1 MGIAAIIGIVSSV
14 IQAVRAFSPPEAPQQ
29 TQQPQQKADRL
40 FEELDAMQQ
49 GFIQRSD
56 LQTAFDRIATTTSS
70 NADALFARLDA
81 DGDGA
86 ITRNEFS
93 GSISRLADQLDSQYM
108 RQRLHGGNAA
118 PPPAAEAGFTRED
131 LTGLVSNIA
140 SNFERADAN
149 GDGRVSIGEARAFER
164 SNTLASATSAPSAG
178 ADGRSVE
185 MMLQVVRL
193 MQSYGIV
200 GGSNAGADNDQARR
214 ISDKV

>member
-14 IQAVRAFSPPEAPQQ
+14 VQLARSFSAPEPAQ
-29 TQQPQQKADRL
+29 TAQPQQKADRL

-49 GFIQRSD
+49 GFIQQSD
-56 LQTAFDRIATTTSS
+56 LQTAFDRIATTTTS
-70 NADALFARLDA
+70 NADALFTRLDA

-108 RQRLHGGNAA
+108 RHRIHGGNAVA
-118 PPPAAEAGFTRED
+118 PPAADAGFSREE

-140 SNFERADAN
+140 SNFDRADAN
-149 GDGRVSIGEARAFER
+149 GDGRVSVGEARAFER

-178 ADGRSVE
+178 ADRNVE

-193 MQSYGIV
+193 MQAYGIV
-200 GGSNAGADNDQARR
+200 GGANARADSDPARR
-214 ISDKV
+214 IADKV